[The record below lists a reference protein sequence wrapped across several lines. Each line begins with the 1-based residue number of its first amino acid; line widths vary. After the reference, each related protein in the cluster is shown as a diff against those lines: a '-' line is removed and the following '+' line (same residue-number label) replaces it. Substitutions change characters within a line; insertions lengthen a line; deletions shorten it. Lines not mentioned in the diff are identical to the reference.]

1 MLVTIVYSEQFE
13 SNAKSL
19 RTAVEEEWDGVKV
32 NLLGTR
38 RTLYQIQLEKDLV
51 YSKDTVEKEHLVL
64 ISKHRNLMLLEYQ
77 VRDEEPLN

>member
-32 NLLGTR
+32 NLMGTR

-51 YSKDTVEKEHLVL
+51 YSKDIVETNNNIIMRKYYDQ
-64 ISKHRNLMLLEYQ
+64 IYKKKFKIDNF
-77 VRDEEPLN
+77 

>member
-32 NLLGTR
+32 NLMGTR

-51 YSKDTVEKEHLVL
+51 YSRDTVETNNNIITL
-64 ISKHRNLMLLEYQ
+64 IRERL
-77 VRDEEPLN
+77 

>member
-19 RTAVEEEWDGVKV
+19 RTAIKEEWDGAKV
-32 NLLGTR
+32 NLMGTR

-51 YSKDTVEKEHLVL
+51 YSRDIVETNNNIIFN
-64 ISKHRNLMLLEYQ
+64 ISIISVFIINATIKPCILY
-77 VRDEEPLN
+77 

>member
-19 RTAVEEEWDGVKV
+19 RTAVKEEWGDAKV
-32 NLLGTR
+32 NLMGTR

-51 YSKDTVEKEHLVL
+51 YSKDIVETNNNIITL
-64 ISKHRNLMLLEYQ
+64 IRERL
-77 VRDEEPLN
+77 

>member
-19 RTAVEEEWDGVKV
+19 RTAVKEEWDGVNV

-51 YSKDTVEKEHLVL
+51 YSRDTVETNNNIITL
-64 ISKHRNLMLLEYQ
+64 IRERL
-77 VRDEEPLN
+77 